1 MNRRHFMKSVGAAG
15 ILGPVAPSLAWTQQ
29 QIVEETRSAAASL
42 GGLVPQPVWGRKG
55 VVASQ
60 DLQASLAGMQI
71 LMKGGNAVDAVV
83 ATSAALNVSEPY
95 ASGMGGFGG
104 FMMIYSA
111 KEKKVVA
118 LDMMGTSARGVSF
131 DNMTERDFDEGYRA
145 SLVPGG
151 IGGWAEA
158 LGRYGTMSLG
168 DVFEPA
174 IELAEEGFVVTERD
188 AEAFARAVR
197 KLQKFPTSAAIFLP
211 GGRPPIEGQLLR
223 QRELAASFRKIARD
237 GAETFYQGE
246 LADKI
251 TRFLQANGGLL
262 TKEDFASW
270 KPRWREPIQID
281 FRGHALYSMPPG
293 SSAIAMFQVLNIME
307 QMDPDEVDYHSTE
320 FAHYWLEAWK
330 LAFIDDDRYNT
341 GKDVDIPV
349 ARFLSKDYAREQRER
364 IVPTRAGTR
373 NLPALGAVGTTSLA
387 AADQEGNIVAFT
399 QSLVSGFGSGVV
411 AADTGIL
418 LNNGHRFG
426 FLLDSDHINALAPGV
441 HAKGV
446 MTPTIIMREGQ
457 PLAGLG
463 SSGGYTIPQ
472 TVGLAIAQMLM
483 YGMDIQ
489 KAVTLPRIVL
499 NRPAGPVPVGPD
511 VAIYADPGY
520 PEDVLDALKG
530 LGHDLTDP
538 GNMGAVQGVYI
549 DPSTGMLAG
558 GSDPRRA
565 GQTIAW

>member
-1 MNRRHFMKSVGAAG
+1 MA
-15 ILGPVAPSLAWTQQ
+15 
-29 QIVEETRSAAASL
+29 
-42 GGLVPQPVWGRKG
+42 
-55 VVASQ
+55 
-60 DLQASLAGMQI
+60 
-71 LMKGGNAVDAVV
+71 
-83 ATSAALNVSEPY
+83 
-95 ASGMGGFGG
+95 
-104 FMMIYSA
+104 
-111 KEKKVVA
+111 
-118 LDMMGTSARGVSF
+118 
-131 DNMTERDFDEGYRA
+131 
-145 SLVPGG
+145 
-151 IGGWAEA
+151 WAEA

-270 KPRWREPIQID
+270 KPRWREPNPDRFPGARTVQHASRIQRHRD
-281 FRGHALYSMPPG
+281 VPG
-293 SSAIAMFQVLNIME
+293 SEYHGTDGSRRGRLPQHRIRALLARSVEVGLHRRRPVQHRQGRGYSGGPLPVERLCAGAAGAHRPYPGRYAE
-307 QMDPDEVDYHSTE
+307 PSSPRSSGDDEPGRGLTKK
-320 FAHYWLEAWK
+320 A
-330 LAFIDDDRYNT
+330 
-341 GKDVDIPV
+341 
-349 ARFLSKDYAREQRER
+349 
-364 IVPTRAGTR
+364 
-373 NLPALGAVGTTSLA
+373 TSW
-387 AADQEGNIVAFT
+387 AFT

-511 VAIYADPGY
+511 VR
-520 PEDVLDALKG
+520 
-530 LGHDLTDP
+530 DLRRSRLSRGRARRTERARTRSDRS
-538 GNMGAVQGVYI
+538 GEH
-549 DPSTGMLAG
+549 G
-558 GSDPRRA
+558 GRA
-565 GQTIAW
+565 GRVHRPVDGDAGRRLRSPACRPDHRLVSERGGKAA